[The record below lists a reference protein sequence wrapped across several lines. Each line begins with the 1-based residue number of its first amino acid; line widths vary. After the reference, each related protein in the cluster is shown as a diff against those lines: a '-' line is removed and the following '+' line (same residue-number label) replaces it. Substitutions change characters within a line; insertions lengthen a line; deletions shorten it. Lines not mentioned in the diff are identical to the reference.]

1 MDEELRNSWCGRR
14 DIPVRLSVLT
24 ILNSTIPI
32 VKYRTRALRA
42 NNSADKSSLSSRWQA
57 AHDMCSVAACNMAFD
72 ECKESDEGYDL
83 SMSSIEPY
91 E

>member
-1 MDEELRNSWCGRR
+1 MDEELRNSWCGSRG
-14 DIPVRLSVLT
+14 IPVRLSILT
-24 ILNSTIPI
+24 MLNSAIPI

-42 NNSADKSSLSSRWQA
+42 TNSADKSRLSSHWQA

-83 SMSSIEPY
+83 GMSSIEKY